1 MEASSD
7 PTDSSPLVHERGED
21 LGSRACRVRNRRSV
35 GRTLTSLQFILLL
48 PTPLLQAFE
57 ERGDIYFA
65 GDETVRLLAE
75 RTHTFKV
82 PSSKRRDSTLQHV
95 FLIN

>member
-7 PTDSSPLVHERGED
+7 PTDSLPLVHERGED

-35 GRTLTSLQFILLL
+35 GRTLTSLQFTLLL
-48 PTPLLQAFE
+48 PTRLLQAFE
-57 ERGDIYFA
+57 ERGDIYSA
-65 GDETVRLLAE
+65 GDETRRQPARLRLLAE

-82 PSSKRRDSTLQHV
+82 P
-95 FLIN
+95 